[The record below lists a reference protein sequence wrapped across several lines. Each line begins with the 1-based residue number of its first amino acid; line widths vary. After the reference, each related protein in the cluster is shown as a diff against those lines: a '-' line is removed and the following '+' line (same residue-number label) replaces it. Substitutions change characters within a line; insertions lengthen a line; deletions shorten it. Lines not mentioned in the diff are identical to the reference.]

1 MAEAAGAR
9 PDLLSAYFEEHDR
22 LVDPPALI
30 NGNQLMRALG
40 LPPGPAVGDLL
51 ERIREAQV
59 SGEVA
64 SMDDALG
71 FARRHLSNGS
81 HST

>member
-1 MAEAAGAR
+1 
-9 PDLLSAYFEEHDR
+9 
-22 LVDPPALI
+22 
-30 NGNQLMRALG
+30 MRALG